1 MGESIITEKDLLDRG
16 YTQIKGEN
24 KYTKTINGKDIELVP
39 NGKGVLPKV
48 KHNNSKISIPYI
60 QVDTPDKLDELED
73 YIKSN

>member
-16 YTQIKGEN
+16 YTHSKD
-24 KYTKTINGKDIELVP
+24 KYTKTINGKDIELIP

-48 KHNNSKISIPYI
+48 KYNNSKIPIPYI
-60 QVDTPDKLDELED
+60 QVDNPDELDKLED